1 MSKKLSG
8 KRDWI
13 IDPKVMEFVNHLE
26 GGLAIAGFSFEDFS
40 PQWVCLAHKDFQHA
54 ENNGLIFNQVPKGKD
69 EKFNV
74 CCAPDGIHFAGEGTS
89 KLPFTFDQP
98 PSKLAVLFLVS
109 IIQGNTVT
117 PPSCPHCEENE

>member
-40 PQWVCLAHKDFQHA
+40 PQWVCLA
-54 ENNGLIFNQVPKGKD
+54 
-69 EKFNV
+69 
-74 CCAPDGIHFAGEGTS
+74 T
-89 KLPFTFDQP
+89 
-98 PSKLAVLFLVS
+98 
-109 IIQGNTVT
+109 
-117 PPSCPHCEENE
+117 